1 METRNELKKPS
12 DYPSYTI
19 RITEEQKKKLIE
31 LKKKHKSVRKMIDI
45 WIKALEGY
53 KDNDSYTT

>member
-19 RITEEQKKKLIE
+19 RITEEQKKKRFIIFRMDISTKTQPNTQ
-31 LKKKHKSVRKMIDI
+31 KKYLFTNFSII
-45 WIKALEGY
+45 YI
-53 KDNDSYTT
+53 